1 MADSTP
7 EEESAGQDVPEEDAA
22 DDNVLDEMLSKSL
35 DEAYAEEPEEPQDDG
50 SNTEATRP
58 TVI

>member
-7 EEESAGQDVPEEDAA
+7 EEESAGQDVPEKDTA

-50 SNTEATRP
+50 ITSEEKE
-58 TVI
+58 VQK

>member
-22 DDNVLDEMLSKSL
+22 DDNVLDK
-35 DEAYAEEPEEPQDDG
+35 
-50 SNTEATRP
+50 NTRWSTGESVRN
-58 TVI
+58 